1 MLSLAA
7 RWLRGPGRRLT
18 VAREGKWVIGIT
30 VGVGLAAINTGNN
43 LLFLVWGMLLSSVML
58 SGVLSEAA
66 LRGLRRRWIRVN
78 DGVADAITKIRI
90 EITNENRFWTS
101 YAVQVGSLWH
111 DEAGAEHSFW
121 GPFWV
126 EVAPGETRIAE
137 IKAVFPHRGKW
148 VLKELHY
155 RTTYPFSFFEKL
167 RFRSINDYSIWI
179 GPSIIESEILIDQ
192 VRDVGQTTEFQ
203 DAGNFGDIR
212 GIRPYRNGDSL
223 GLIHWLTTTRHQTW
237 MSKELEESK
246 GISVSLRWAPEASAG
261 EELERELIQLH
272 SLVYVLL
279 KRKIR
284 VFLELENELSLELFG
299 APGSKR
305 VNLALAQFGYLE
317 FGSRVIP
324 RDRAICLGAAKP
336 RSSLDR
342 TTHFKDI
349 EIGGN
354 RL

>member
-66 LRGLRRRWIRVN
+66 LRGLNRRWIRVN
-78 DGVADAITKIRI
+78 DGNAKKPTLIQI
-90 EITNENRFWTS
+90 EITNDNRFWTS
-101 YAVQVGSLWH
+101 YAVQVGTLWH
-111 DEAGAEHSFW
+111 DESGAEHSFW

-126 EVAPGETRIAE
+126 EVSPGETRVAN
-137 IKAVFPHRGKW
+137 IKAVFPSRGKW

-167 RFRSINDYSIWI
+167 RFRTVSGYSVWI
-179 GPSIIESEILIDQ
+179 GPALVDNEVLIDQ
-192 VRDVGQTTEFQ
+192 VRDIGQTAQYQ

-246 GISVSLRWAPEASAG
+246 GVSVSLRWSPEAATQ
-261 EELERELIQLH
+261 EELEEELVRLH
-272 SLVYVLL
+272 SLVHFLL
-279 KRKIR
+279 ECGIR
-284 VFLELENELSLELFG
+284 IYLELEGELSLELAG
-299 APGSKR
+299 ASGSQR
-305 VNLALAQFGYLE
+305 ISLALAQFGYLN
-317 FGSRVIP
+317 FDARVIP
-324 RDRAICLGAAKP
+324 RDRAICLGAASR

-342 TTHFKDI
+342 SARFVDI
-349 EIGGN
+349 MKSGEPA
-354 RL
+354 